1 MKEFLLSST
10 LPYWFVFLLVIGGFA
25 AMLFQGRNGSKS
37 NVPIL
42 SAAGCMLAA
51 TILEVLIYAIVG
63 NDCLW
68 WCLSKEYGFWSK
80 LFRLMPFAAFVV
92 LQIGQIFMFKGVLEE
107 MTGKPL
113 SLKLL
118 FICFV
123 LTFPISFVI
132 SVGAD
137 IFGASD
143 ETKNSVATTVFW
155 ILIVAGLA
163 WSLVRNIM
171 SVGLTRG
178 IVFTVFS
185 AVCVVA
191 VCLAVFLFIV
201 ALIAL
206 FFQVLIT
213 VAACGAIFFI
223 LTNGMSK
230 GNSMID
236 KFANQKSSG
245 PMYCDDDGHLHQ
257 NLSARDSA
265 NRKIAERKNNA
276 NQQ

>member
-10 LPYWFVFLLVIGGFA
+10 LPYWFVFLLVVGGMVA
-25 AMLFQGRNGSKS
+25 LLFQGRNGSKS

-42 SAAGCMLAA
+42 VSAGCMLAA
-51 TILEVLIYAIVG
+51 TVFEILIYATVH

-68 WCLSKEYGFWSK
+68 WSLSKEYGFWEK
-80 LFRLMPFAAFVV
+80 LFRIMPFAAFVV

-107 MTGKPL
+107 KMSKSL
-113 SLKLL
+113 SLKVL

-155 ILIVAGLA
+155 ILIAAGLA

-171 SVGLTRG
+171 SVGLKNG
-178 IVFTVFS
+178 IIFTVFS

-236 KFANQKSSG
+236 KFAEEQHSQQMFFDN
-245 PMYCDDDGHLHQ
+245 DGHLH
-257 NLSARDSA
+257 NNRSDRDSA
-265 NRKIAERKNNA
+265 NRRIAERKNGES
-276 NQQ
+276 

>member
-1 MKEFLLSST
+1 MKEILLTST
-10 LPYWFVFLLVIGGFA
+10 LPYWFVFLLVLGGFVA
-25 AMLFQGRNGSKS
+25 LLFQGRNGSKS
-37 NVPIL
+37 NLPIL
-42 SAAGCMLAA
+42 TAAGCMLAA

-63 NDCLW
+63 NNCMW

-80 LFRLMPFAAFVV
+80 LFRIIPFAVFVV

-107 MTGKPL
+107 MMGKSL
-113 SLKLL
+113 SMKLL

-123 LTFPISFVI
+123 LTFPVVFVL

-143 ETKNSVATTVFW
+143 DTKNSIGTTAFW
-155 ILIVAGLA
+155 ILVIAGLA

-171 SVGLTRG
+171 SVGIKHG
-178 IVFTVFS
+178 VVFTVFS

-191 VCLAVFLFIV
+191 VCLAVFVFLV

-223 LTNGMSK
+223 LTNGMDK
-230 GNSMID
+230 GSSMVD
-236 KFANQKSSG
+236 EFANRKSPG
-245 PMYCDDDGHLHQ
+245 PVFRDDDGHLHH
-257 NLSARDSA
+257 NSAARDSA
-265 NRKIAERKNNA
+265 NRKIAERRNGES
-276 NQQ
+276 

>member
-1 MKEFLLSST
+1 MKEILLTST
-10 LPYWFVFLLVIGGFA
+10 LPYWLVFLLVLGGFVA
-25 AMLFQGRNGSKS
+25 LLFQGRNGSKS
-37 NVPIL
+37 NLPIL
-42 SAAGCMLAA
+42 TAAGCMLAA

-63 NDCLW
+63 NNCMW
-68 WCLSKEYGFWSK
+68 WCLSKEYGFWLK
-80 LFRLMPFAAFVV
+80 LFRIIPFAVFVV

-107 MTGKPL
+107 MMGKSL
-113 SLKLL
+113 SMKLL

-123 LTFPISFVI
+123 LTFPVVFVL

-143 ETKNSVATTVFW
+143 DTKNSIGTTAFW
-155 ILIVAGLA
+155 ILVIAGLA

-171 SVGLTRG
+171 SVGIKHG
-178 IVFTVFS
+178 VVFTAFS

-191 VCLAVFLFIV
+191 VCLAVFVFLV

-223 LTNGMSK
+223 LTNGMGK
-230 GNSMID
+230 GSSMVD
-236 KFANQKSSG
+236 EFANRKSPG
-245 PMYCDDDGHLHQ
+245 PVFRDDDGHLHH
-257 NLSARDSA
+257 NSAARDSA
-265 NRKIAERKNNA
+265 NRKIAERRNGES
-276 NQQ
+276 

>member
-1 MKEFLLSST
+1 MKEILLTST
-10 LPYWFVFLLVIGGFA
+10 LPYWLVFLLVLGGFVA
-25 AMLFQGRNGSKS
+25 LLFQGRNGSKS
-37 NVPIL
+37 NLPIL
-42 SAAGCMLAA
+42 TAAGCMLAA

-63 NDCLW
+63 NNCMW

-80 LFRLMPFAAFVV
+80 LFRIIPFAVFVV

-107 MTGKPL
+107 MMGKSL
-113 SLKLL
+113 SMKLL

-123 LTFPISFVI
+123 LTFPVVFVL

-143 ETKNSVATTVFW
+143 DTKNSIGTTAFW
-155 ILIVAGLA
+155 ILVIAGLA

-171 SVGLTRG
+171 SVGIKHG
-178 IVFTVFS
+178 VVFTVFS

-191 VCLAVFLFIV
+191 VCLAVFVFLV

-223 LTNGMSK
+223 LTNGMGK
-230 GNSMID
+230 GSSMVD
-236 KFANQKSSG
+236 KFANHKSLG
-245 PMYCDDDGHLHQ
+245 PVFRDDDGHLHH
-257 NLSARDSA
+257 NSAARDSA
-265 NRKIAERKNNA
+265 NRKIAERRNGES
-276 NQQ
+276 

>member
-1 MKEFLLSST
+1 MKEILLTST
-10 LPYWFVFLLVIGGFA
+10 LPYWLVFLLVLGGFVA
-25 AMLFQGRNGSKS
+25 LLFQGRNGSKS
-37 NVPIL
+37 NLPIL
-42 SAAGCMLAA
+42 TAAGCMLAA

-63 NDCLW
+63 NNCMW

-80 LFRLMPFAAFVV
+80 LFRIIPFAVFVV

-107 MTGKPL
+107 MMGKSL
-113 SLKLL
+113 SMKLL

-123 LTFPISFVI
+123 LTFPVVFVL

-143 ETKNSVATTVFW
+143 ETKNSIGTTAFW
-155 ILIVAGLA
+155 ILVIAGLA

-171 SVGLTRG
+171 SVGIKHG
-178 IVFTVFS
+178 VVFTAFS

-191 VCLAVFLFIV
+191 VCLAVFVFLV

-223 LTNGMSK
+223 LTNGMGK
-230 GNSMID
+230 GSSMVD
-236 KFANQKSSG
+236 EFANRKSPG
-245 PMYCDDDGHLHQ
+245 PVFRDDDGHLHH
-257 NLSARDSA
+257 NSAARDSA
-265 NRKIAERKNNA
+265 NRKIAERRNGES
-276 NQQ
+276 

>member
-1 MKEFLLSST
+1 MKEILLTST
-10 LPYWFVFLLVIGGFA
+10 LPYWLVFLLVLGGFVA
-25 AMLFQGRNGSKS
+25 LLFQGRNGSKS
-37 NVPIL
+37 NLPIL
-42 SAAGCMLAA
+42 TAAGCMLAA

-63 NDCLW
+63 NNCMW

-80 LFRLMPFAAFVV
+80 LFRIIPFAVFVV

-107 MTGKPL
+107 MMGKSL
-113 SLKLL
+113 SMKLL

-123 LTFPISFVI
+123 LTFPVVFVL

-143 ETKNSVATTVFW
+143 ETKNSIGTTAFW
-155 ILIVAGLA
+155 ILVIAGLA

-171 SVGLTRG
+171 SVGIKHG
-178 IVFTVFS
+178 VVFTVFS

-191 VCLAVFLFIV
+191 VCLAVFVFLV

-223 LTNGMSK
+223 LTNGMGK
-230 GNSMID
+230 GSSMVD
-236 KFANQKSSG
+236 EFANHKSPG
-245 PMYCDDDGHLHQ
+245 PVFRDDDGHLHH
-257 NLSARDSA
+257 NSAARDSA
-265 NRKIAERKNNA
+265 NRKIAERRNGES
-276 NQQ
+276 

>member
-1 MKEFLLSST
+1 
-10 LPYWFVFLLVIGGFA
+10 
-25 AMLFQGRNGSKS
+25 
-37 NVPIL
+37 
-42 SAAGCMLAA
+42 MLAA

>member
-1 MKEFLLSST
+1 
-10 LPYWFVFLLVIGGFA
+10 
-25 AMLFQGRNGSKS
+25 
-37 NVPIL
+37 
-42 SAAGCMLAA
+42 MLAA

-63 NDCLW
+63 NNCMW

-80 LFRLMPFAAFVV
+80 LFRLIPFAVFVV

-107 MTGKPL
+107 MMGKSL
-113 SLKLL
+113 SMKLL

-123 LTFPISFVI
+123 LTFPVVFVL

-143 ETKNSVATTVFW
+143 DTKNSIGTTAFW
-155 ILIVAGLA
+155 ILVIAGLA

-171 SVGLTRG
+171 SVGIKHG
-178 IVFTVFS
+178 VVFTVFS

-191 VCLAVFLFIV
+191 VCLAVFVFLV

-223 LTNGMSK
+223 LTNGMGK
-230 GNSMID
+230 GSSMVD
-236 KFANQKSSG
+236 EFANRKSPG
-245 PMYCDDDGHLHQ
+245 PVFRDDDGHLHH
-257 NLSARDSA
+257 NSAARDSA
-265 NRKIAERKNNA
+265 NRKIAERRNGES
-276 NQQ
+276 